1 MTIAQRIKKLAYP
14 LIMKLAGKKENT
26 GVLVNT
32 RDIAPLRP
40 FHSLK
45 ATLINGQPF
54 DFSKLHGKKVMIV
67 NVASNCGFTGQ
78 YDELEKLYKSY
89 GDELVILGFP
99 ANDFK
104 EQEKGTDEEIL
115 QFCKVNFGVTFP
127 LFQKHSVLKPNQ
139 GAVYKWLTDPLENGW
154 NVQQPTWNFCKYIV
168 DETGNLKA
176 FFPSAVSPLSE
187 ELLSLVR

>member
-1 MTIAQRIKKLAYP
+1 
-14 LIMKLAGKKENT
+14 
-26 GVLVNT
+26 
-32 RDIAPLRP
+32 
-40 FHSLK
+40 
-45 ATLINGQPF
+45 
-54 DFSKLHGKKVMIV
+54 

-176 FFPSAVSPLSE
+176 FF
-187 ELLSLVR
+187 